1 MQMKYSIIIRV
12 KNEAEALKFVLQV
25 LTKHYK
31 DDIHEIIIV
40 DNESTDTTV
49 DIANSFNCRVT
60 TIKDFTYGRAINQGI
75 NEATNNNILLL
86 SAHSVPVG
94 LSFFKTVSR
103 QLEKGTHIAAARFIN
118 GAANYKRA
126 IQNNFKVIHPEK
138 YGITA
143 ACCYINK
150 TVWEKLQFDEQ
161 IIACEDKLW
170 SKEVIKLG
178 YEIIE
183 VSETFFYFAKRSKD
197 GNLKRWRNETLANH
211 IITKTKPI
219 SKGKIFLIFIKNNTL
234 GIVRLVYTHVKT
246 TYKTLKN
253 QLFIN
258 SSYYKNK

>member
-1 MQMKYSIIIRV
+1 MKYSIIIRV
-12 KNEAEALKFVLQV
+12 KNEAEALQFVLRV
-25 LTKHYK
+25 LTEQYA

-40 DNESTDTTV
+40 DNESTDDTRT
-49 DIANSFNCRVT
+49 IATSFNCRIT
-60 TIKDFTYGRAINQGI
+60 TITDFTYGKAINQGI
-75 NEATNNNILLL
+75 NEATSAHILLL

-94 LSFFKTVSR
+94 RSFFKTVSS
-103 QLEKGTHIAAARFIN
+103 QLKGKTKIAAARFIN

-126 IQNNFKVIHPEK
+126 LKNDFKVVNPES

-143 ACCYINK
+143 ACCYVNK
-150 TVWEKLQFDEQ
+150 DVWNQVKFDEQ
-161 IIACEDKLW
+161 IVACEDKLW
-170 SKEVIKLG
+170 SKEVLKLG
-178 YEIIE
+178 YDIIE
-183 VSETFFYFAKRSKD
+183 VSETFFYFAKRSEE

-211 IITKTKPI
+211 IITNTKPI

-234 GIVRLVYTHVKT
+234 GIVRIIYNHIRT